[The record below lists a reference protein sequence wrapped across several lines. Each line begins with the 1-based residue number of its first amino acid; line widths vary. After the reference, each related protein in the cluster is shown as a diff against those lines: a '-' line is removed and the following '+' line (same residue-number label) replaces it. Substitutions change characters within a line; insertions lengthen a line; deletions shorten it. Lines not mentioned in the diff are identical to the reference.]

1 MSGILAPLILGAGA
15 IGLFFNVYMLRIRI
29 FYQKLRPLVICQL
42 VFQIM
47 ILGMNTTEAW
57 KRLYSTQHAY
67 DQTEAI
73 FGSKMIKLSMAVL
86 LPFNIVAITAF
97 LQSLHSLGRSE
108 SRYITLK
115 LFVTSSIALGCF
127 DFTMLWLQSRN
138 FALQAATVAI
148 LSLYFLLLFFASAL
162 INSMN
167 RNQGNAKT
175 VSLCAIYK
183 RTLHFFAV
191 WIIMNW
197 VLVFALLGLPHLS
210 RHLLGEKNVFL
221 LISFMVNLFTGIIL
235 PFGFIVV
242 FNNSQWKDH
251 YKNKIVVVIV

>member
-15 IGLFFNVYMLRIRI
+15 IGLFFNVCMLRIRI

-47 ILGMNTTEAW
+47 ILSMNTTEAW
-57 KRLYSTQHAY
+57 KRLYSTQH
-67 DQTEAI
+67 DQTEAV

-138 FALQAATVAI
+138 FAPQAATVAI
-148 LSLYFLLLFFASAL
+148 LSLYFLLLFFALAL

-167 RNQGNAKT
+167 RSQGNAKT
-175 VSLCAIYK
+175 VFLCAIYQ

-210 RHLLGEKNVFL
+210 RDLLGEKNVFL

-242 FNNSQWKDH
+242 FNNSQWKDY
-251 YKNKIVVVIV
+251 YKNKTVVVIV